1 MIKGWEDAL
10 PTMKVG
16 EIATFR
22 IPPKLGYGK
31 KGSPPKIPAN
41 ATLDFE
47 IEVVSAC
54 RPIEKLV
61 LTESESNV
69 APKHEDYVRILMLVK
84 SYPEGE
90 VRDAYFEERPLELYM
105 AQHTGKAE
113 RDGRW
118 RAGNVLKKACE
129 TMVQVGACVFEWFRC
144 VCCVCMSCVCNGRS

>member
-1 MIKGWEDAL
+1 M

-16 EIATFR
+16 EVATFR

-47 IEVVSAC
+47 IEVVCAC

-69 APKHEDYVRILMLVK
+69 APKDDDYVRICMVVK
-84 SYPEGE
+84 SHPDGD

-105 AQHTGKAE
+105 GQHTGKAE
-113 RDGRW
+113 ADGRW
-118 RAGNVLKKACE
+118 KAGNVLKKAIE
-129 TMVQVGACVFEWFRC
+129 TMVQVRLGSAH
-144 VCCVCMSCVCNGRS
+144 S